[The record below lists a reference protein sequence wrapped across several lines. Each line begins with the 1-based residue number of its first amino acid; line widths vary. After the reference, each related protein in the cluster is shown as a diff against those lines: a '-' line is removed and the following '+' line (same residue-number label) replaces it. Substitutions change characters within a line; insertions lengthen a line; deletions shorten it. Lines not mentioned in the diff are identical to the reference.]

1 MIKAS
6 NFLLGTHD
14 FTTFRSSICQSN
26 SPIKTL
32 DKIKIKHKIK
42 NDKKIVV
49 LQFKARSF
57 LTNQVR
63 SIVGS

>member
-32 DKIKIKHKIK
+32 DKIKIKHKIATFFLNNLE
-42 NDKKIVV
+42 ND
-49 LQFKARSF
+49 LLR
-57 LTNQVR
+57 
-63 SIVGS
+63 